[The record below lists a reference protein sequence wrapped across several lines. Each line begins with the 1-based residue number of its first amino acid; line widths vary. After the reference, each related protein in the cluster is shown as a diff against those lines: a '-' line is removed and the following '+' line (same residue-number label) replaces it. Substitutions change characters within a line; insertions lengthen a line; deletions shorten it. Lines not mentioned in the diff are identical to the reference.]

1 MRAYRCCLCGKYG
14 QRDEKKPDPEVG
26 SIKQGHMRAYFHMS
40 CLRNIG
46 RGKHGQ
52 T

>member
-1 MRAYRCCLCGKYG
+1 MRAYRCCLCGKSG
-14 QRDEKKPDPEVG
+14 QRDEKGDPQVG
-26 SIKQGHMRAYFHMS
+26 SIMQGKVKAYFHMS